1 MGKLTLTISELVEI
15 LSSAS
20 GKIVLEKSPTVLN
33 ETASSP
39 CIPGKWTFLLQQCM
53 KEPKLE
59 PKLVS
64 TLSET
69 KRLVW
74 LFHEIAKQLVSEFQ
88 FNQLTA
94 LDEKQL

>member
-1 MGKLTLTISELVEI
+1 MFITQTVSMLRNNEVYRMG
-15 LSSAS
+15 
-20 GKIVLEKSPTVLN
+20 
-33 ETASSP
+33 
-39 CIPGKWTFLLQQCM
+39 FLRNSVHM

-59 PKLVS
+59 PKLDS